1 MAGQCPEGLLLPL
14 ASNGGSWIN
23 PNGNDTLGKGG
34 SGGSSPGLITSY
46 KTQGT
51 TALEAMQ
58 AASYF
63 HARAAEQLGEQ
74 QSHASVMPMDI
85 VHYLAK

>member
-1 MAGQCPEGLLLPL
+1 MYVVMKQQMNQLDHYTMQQLEFPG
-14 ASNGGSWIN
+14 IV
-23 PNGNDTLGKGG
+23 
-34 SGGSSPGLITSY
+34 SPGLITSY

>member
-1 MAGQCPEGLLLPL
+1 MAGQCLEYLLLPL

-23 PNGNDTLGKGG
+23 PNGNDALGKGG
-34 SGGSSPGLITSY
+34 SGDILTGLITSY
-46 KTQGT
+46 KTQRT

-63 HARAAEQLGEQ
+63 HAGAT
-74 QSHASVMPMDI
+74 
-85 VHYLAK
+85 